1 MINIRAI
8 ICAAAMLAGAA
19 FASSESVRLTASNVG
34 TGAVASV
41 ASASDRGNLV
51 RLVMTNS
58 VLLPIQIE
66 SASDGVQVYASTGF
80 IGRVVVTNLSTPVI
94 GLVVKSGLAANL
106 ASTTNTVEIKA
117 VLDK

>member
-1 MINIRAI
+1 MIKRFAI
-8 ICAAAMLAGAA
+8 VSVLLLAGI
-19 FASSESVRLTASNVG
+19 ASAEMKGIRIPASNVG
-34 TGAVASV
+34 TAAVASV
-41 ASASDRGNLV
+41 ATSSERGNLV
-51 RLVMTNS
+51 RLMLTNS

-106 ASTTNTVEIKA
+106 AATTNTIIIHA
-117 VLDK
+117 VLEQ